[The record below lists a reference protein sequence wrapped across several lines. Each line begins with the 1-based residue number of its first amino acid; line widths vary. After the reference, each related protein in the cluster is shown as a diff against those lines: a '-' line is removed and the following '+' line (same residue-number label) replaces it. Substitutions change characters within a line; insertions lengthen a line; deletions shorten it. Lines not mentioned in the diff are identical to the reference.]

1 MRWLLAH
8 WDLKLVALVLAVALW
23 MYTTGQVHVERVFVV
38 TVSDQSVANLPA
50 RSRITA
56 ITPREF
62 RVRLSLPT
70 SRADDMPADRL
81 TPRLELDPQAAARR
95 GQSFPIT
102 ARILGLGDDVRV
114 LAVEPDNVRE
124 IDVALDQEA
133 EADLPAEP
141 PLITG
146 LPAGLEASLSLDL
159 TLVRVRAP
167 GEALERMRQARAR
180 VRFEAIDLQGV
191 DPLLAK
197 PRQERV
203 APSPAA
209 ADFSVLQQAHA
220 LITVR
225 PRSGAVRQVT
235 VPVEVLGGRDLLRSL
250 AVDID
255 RPRVSLALRGP
266 ENLLAALK
274 PESDLCVYVR
284 LRDDLAPGMRHELP
298 LAVVAPAWLA
308 VDPGSVGVTLTALP
322 AGPLAP

>member
-23 MYTTGQVHVERVFVV
+23 MYTTGQVHVERVFTV
-38 TVSDQSVANLPA
+38 TVSDRAVVNLPE
-50 RSRITA
+50 RSRITG
-56 ITPREF
+56 ISPREF
-62 RVRLSLPT
+62 RVRVSMPA
-70 SRADDMPADRL
+70 SRADDLVADRL

-95 GQSFPIT
+95 GQSFPI
-102 ARILGLGDDVRV
+102 APRILGLGDDVRV

-124 IDVALDQEA
+124 IAVGLDQEA
-133 EADLPAEP
+133 EADLPAEL

-146 LPAGLEASLSLDL
+146 LPAGLEASLSIDL

-167 GEALERMRQARAR
+167 SEALERMRQARTR

-203 APSPAA
+203 ALTPAT
-209 ADFSVLQQAHA
+209 ADFSVLHTAHA

-225 PRSGAVRQVT
+225 PRTGGTRQVT
-235 VPVEVLGGRDLLRSL
+235 MPVEVLGGRDLLRSL

-255 RPRVSLALRGP
+255 RPRIPLSLRGP
-266 ENLLAALK
+266 ENLLAALR
-274 PESDLCVYVR
+274 PEVDLCLYVR
-284 LRDDLAPGMRHELP
+284 LRDDLAPGLRHELP
-298 LAVVAPAWLA
+298 LGVAAPAWLS
-308 VDPGSVGVTLTALP
+308 VDAGSVGVTLTPLP